1 MVLTHNERMK
11 RVHTLYIYVGIFS
24 LFLLTACQDNLYFT
38 LYQDLPQRQWDSNDS
53 LYFNIPPAEQDLD
66 VVVTFAVRTTSSFRY
81 QDVVAR
87 AELMDGDSI
96 ISSIPLNIS
105 LYNHDEEVSYQGLL
119 MSENYSKPQS
129 LRMHAHHKY
138 TLRIIHLMRLN
149 PLDEVVSVGIIV
161 ER

>member
-1 MVLTHNERMK
+1 MVLTHDERMK
-11 RVHTLYIYVGIFS
+11 LFHTLYIYVGIFS

-81 QDVVAR
+81 KDVVAR
-87 AELMDGDSI
+87 AELLAGDSI
-96 ISSIPLNIS
+96 ISSIPLDIS
-105 LYNHDEEVSYQGLL
+105 LSKDDEDASSHGLL
-119 MSENYSKPQS
+119 MSDNYSKPQS
-129 LRMHAHHKY
+129 LHMHAHHKY
-138 TLRIIHLMRLN
+138 TLRVIHLMRLN